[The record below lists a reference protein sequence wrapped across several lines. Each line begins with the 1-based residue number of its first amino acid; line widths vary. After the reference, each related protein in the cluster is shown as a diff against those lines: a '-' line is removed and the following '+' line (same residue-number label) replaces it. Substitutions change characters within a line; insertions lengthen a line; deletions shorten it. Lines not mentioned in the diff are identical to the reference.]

1 MIDPVR
7 VLFAIA
13 AASLLLTP
21 TASART
27 IQLGWNERFDVAGQ
41 AVMRFE
47 VRSLT
52 ISKSGWS
59 TRVSFRNLTA
69 RPVTITNRF
78 ALLHARTRS
87 TRTFGRLAARSL
99 RPRMPSRLAPG
110 KSWSGTFSGTG
121 AAALKRGVFVRVH
134 FDEFVGRLRLGRAR
148 FGWVTDHAVRV

>member
-1 MIDPVR
+1 MIVPVR
-7 VLFAIA
+7 ALFTIA
-13 AASLLLTP
+13 VSGLLLAP

-27 IQLGWNERFDVAGQ
+27 IPLSWNERFDVAGQ

-52 ISKSGWS
+52 ISKSRWS

-78 ALLHARTRS
+78 ALLHARKRS

-110 KSWSGTFSGTG
+110 QSWSGTFSGTG
-121 AAALKRGVFVRVH
+121 AAALEGVFVRVH
-134 FDEFVGRLRLGRAR
+134 FDAFVGRLRLGRAR
-148 FGWVTDHAVRV
+148 FGWITDHAVRV